1 MPGHSLSSSKC
12 ALALFH
18 LCESQLHFK
27 QGGNNMATSTQKPVH
42 VFRCGGISA
51 SIWQNVGAYGLY
63 FTVTFS
69 RPVKDQAGEW
79 HNFRAFTLRDLDAIA
94 FPNAQAKEWIAANA
108 RQSA

>member
-1 MPGHSLSSSKC
+1 
-12 ALALFH
+12 
-18 LCESQLHFK
+18 
-27 QGGNNMATSTQKPVH
+27 MATSTQKPVH

-79 HNFRAFTLRDLDAIA
+79 HNFRGIH
-94 FPNAQAKEWIAANA
+94 
-108 RQSA
+108 SAGSRCHRISQCAG